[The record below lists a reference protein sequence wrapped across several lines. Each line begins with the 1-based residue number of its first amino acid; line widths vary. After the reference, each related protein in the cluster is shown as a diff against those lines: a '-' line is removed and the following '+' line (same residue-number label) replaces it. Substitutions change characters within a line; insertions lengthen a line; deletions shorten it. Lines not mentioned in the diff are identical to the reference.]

1 VLGFTDKMS
10 DLLAAADVLVH
21 STGGVT
27 CLEAMARGC
36 PVVSYGLPVG
46 HAKINTRA
54 MADFDLVRLA
64 NSTDELLGHVTESCA
79 ARPATDE
86 AVPAPRAADLVLGA
100 PRRVATIPAW
110 RMRLAHAGATLMI
123 ALTAGTWMLS
133 TDEVTALA
141 GKVLAVHP
149 VHTVATTKPYVAL
162 VVRAPQ
168 SSIPALAGH
177 LSRLGVHASFAL
189 ATVPSP
195 GTIQTLRSLG
205 DAPICEVDRARALK
219 WIQTRGKLRR
229 EAHALH
235 LRRHFFY
242 LAPQNG
248 PTVGQL
254 ILAKTAGAR
263 PVEGSVQIGTSSPV
277 ARRPLRPGDVAIVT
291 VDGSAASLRAVDRFA
306 AQLAAERLT
315 GVSFATLAG

>member
-1 VLGFTDKMS
+1 M
-10 DLLAAADVLVH
+10 
-21 STGGVT
+21 
-27 CLEAMARGC
+27 
-36 PVVSYGLPVG
+36 
-46 HAKINTRA
+46 
-54 MADFDLVRLA
+54 
-64 NSTDELLGHVTESCA
+64 
-79 ARPATDE
+79 
-86 AVPAPRAADLVLGA
+86 
-100 PRRVATIPAW
+100 RV
-110 RMRLAHAGATLMI
+110 AHAGATLMI
-123 ALTAGTWMLS
+123 AVGGSAWMLS

-141 GKVLAVHP
+141 SRVLAVHP

-162 VVRAPQ
+162 VVRTPQ
-168 SSIPALAGH
+168 ATIPTVAGH

-189 ATVPSP
+189 AAVPTA
-195 GTIQTLRSLG
+195 GTIQTLRRLG
-205 DAPICEVDRARALK
+205 DAPICEVDRARALRRL
-219 WIQTRGKLRR
+219 QTRGKLRR

-263 PVEGSVQIGTSSPV
+263 PVEGSIQIGASSAV
-277 ARRPLRPGDVAIVT
+277 AGRPLRPGDVAIVT
-291 VDGSAASLRAVDRFA
+291 IDGSAASLRAVDRFA